1 MGLINRI
8 LIFAAIILTQQLHHF
23 FNMKQHILL
32 AYLLL
37 LCLPPATAQN
47 APSAFG
53 PTPNERQMKYFNEPL
68 AGFIHFGM
76 NTFTGTEWGN
86 GLESPSSFNP
96 TKGKANTDQWIRLFK
111 EAGFKRVIITL
122 KHHDGFCLW
131 PTRQTAHNISASPYL
146 NGQGDL
152 AREISESCDKYGMDM
167 GIYLSP
173 WDIHEPSYGDVT
185 PGDYNDFYA
194 AQLEELL
201 SGDYGRLNP
210 ATGKREIV
218 EIWLDGATGSGVEK
232 QTYDFKRY
240 VELVRR
246 LQPNCLT
253 WMSTA
258 AAQGYTGPGSGF
270 PLDAFWVGNEAG
282 YVNDPVWLK
291 LNVAGNTVSTYSA
304 TGNYFSIPEAD
315 VSIRSGWFYHD
326 ASNGSVKSLEKLSEI
341 YFRTVGMGIPLL
353 LNVPP
358 NKAGVFHPNDSTA
371 LTQLGQAVKNSF
383 ATNLLTPSMQASA
396 TATRG
401 AGFEASKVLDGNYDS
416 YWTMAD
422 GATTGSITIDLGKAQ
437 EIDIIRIRE
446 YIPLGQRISGFKVE
460 VEVYGQWVHYG
471 SGATIGFQRVIK
483 GLLMPVSKIRFTVNS
498 SLAVPLICSIEAFRS
513 DASIT
518 QQGETPMGLQN
529 IKAAQFQ
536 LIEPV
541 KARKL
546 RFEITAKNAANW
558 PTLAE
563 MRFYTR
569 ENGKLVELPRQGIT
583 ATASSEAKNATSEP
597 PSLAGNTID
606 NDNSTIWQPE
616 WSPSKVN
623 MPQHI
628 EYDFGKEIELTDI
641 SYLPRQ
647 TSSGDVP
654 TQFNIYLAAEA
665 GSDFIK
671 TLSGGS
677 FLATTNEAQY
687 TPVKGTDWTR
697 VSTLPHAMRNGS
709 AGAKATLAVDGGWF
723 RLVGAKGPD
732 AGMLSILLNGNELAA
747 IDCYSPVARTDQ
759 VLYEL
764 NGLPASTQGVE
775 IRVTGQKNAKS
786 SNSFVT
792 LQNAYTLSPN
802 VNGMFE
808 FGKPLYDIEE
818 GTAYCTVE
826 VKRSGT
832 ALVAA
837 SVTVS
842 TSPGTG
848 VHGKTYEDVS
858 TTLEFEPGEF
868 SKTVAVKII
877 DNDFK
882 DGNKDFYLE
891 LSNPTQIHILNTV
904 KTTRIL
910 VYDNDTESNN
920 PQLEGYCI
928 PTGSQRILFSK
939 NYAWLETA
947 YTTGADENLQFSA
960 QEAPANVYLK
970 TTDHPV
976 VVRRGKSFQLFLNG
990 YHAPELN
997 ILNQYNDFRLNKM
1010 YIMADWNANL
1020 QFETEEL
1027 IADLG
1032 DATLNDK
1039 KTGNFSSVLDS
1050 VRVTIDV
1057 PSSALLQNI
1066 ALRIYYHNHNSPF
1079 VSGCSSV
1086 SLGQVYDFRLK
1097 INDNRPTGLRLPQ
1110 NEPQLNVF
1118 HAGNQLVCINNSGV
1132 RTRLSLINSSGLPA
1146 YRTVLDASQ
1155 VETRINTDRFTTG
1168 IYIVH
1173 LKNQN
1178 ETRSYKIY
1186 I

>member
-1 MGLINRI
+1 
-8 LIFAAIILTQQLHHF
+8 
-23 FNMKQHILL
+23 MKQHALFVLIILL
-32 AYLLL
+32 LSTPIAAQQA
-37 LCLPPATAQN
+37 PA
-47 APSAFG
+47 AFG
-53 PTPNERQMKYFNEPL
+53 PTPNERQMKYFNQPL

-111 EAGFKRVIITL
+111 QAGFKRVIVTL

-131 PTRQTAHNISASPYL
+131 PTQQTTHNITASPYL
-146 NGQGDL
+146 NGKGDL

-185 PGDYNDFYA
+185 PGDYNDFYT

-201 SGDYGRLNP
+201 SGDYGRMNP

-258 AAQGYTGPGSGF
+258 AAQGYTGPESGF

-291 LNVAGNTVSTYSA
+291 LNVSGNTVSTYSA
-304 TGNYFSIPEAD
+304 TGNYFSVPEAD

-326 ASNGSVKSLEKLSEI
+326 ASNGSVKSLAKLSEI

-358 NKAGVFHPNDSTA
+358 DKTGAFHANDSTA
-371 LTQLGQAVKNSF
+371 LMQLGQAVTNSF
-383 ATNLLTPSMQASA
+383 ATNLLTPSMQAGA

-401 AGFEASKVLDGNYDS
+401 AGFDASKVLDGNYDT
-416 YWTMAD
+416 YWTMTD
-422 GATTGSITIDLGKAQ
+422 GTTTGSITIDLGKAQ
-437 EIDIIRIRE
+437 EIDIIRIQE

-460 VEVYGQWVHYG
+460 VEVYGQWVNYG
-471 SGATIGFQRVIK
+471 SGTTIGFQRLIK

-498 SLAVPLICSIEAFRS
+498 ALAVPLICNIEAFRS

-529 IKAAQFQ
+529 TKAAQFQ
-536 LIEPV
+536 LIDPV

-569 ENGKLVELPRQGIT
+569 ENGKLVELSRQGIT

-597 PSLAGNTID
+597 PGLAGNTID
-606 NDNSTIWQPE
+606 NNNTTIWQPE
-616 WSPSKVN
+616 WSPSKVS

-628 EYDFGKEIELTDI
+628 EYDFGKEAELTDI

-647 TSSGDVP
+647 TSNGDVP
-654 TQFNIYLAAEA
+654 TQFNIYLADEA
-665 GSDFIK
+665 GSGFIK
-671 TLSGGS
+671 TLSGGT
-677 FLATTNEAQY
+677 FLATTNEAQF

-697 VSTLPHAMRNGS
+697 VSTIPYAMRNGS
-709 AGAKATLAVDGGWF
+709 AGAKATLAVEGGWF
-723 RLVGAKGPD
+723 RLVGTRGPD
-732 AGMLSILLNGNELAA
+732 AGILSIFHNGNELTTV
-747 IDCYSPVARTDQ
+747 DCYSPSALTDQ

-764 NGLPASTQGVE
+764 NGLPASTQGIE
-775 IRVTGQKNAKS
+775 IRVTGQKNTKS
-786 SNSFVT
+786 SNSFIT
-792 LQNAYTLSPN
+792 LQNAYTLSSN

-808 FGKPLYDIEE
+808 FGKPLYDIRE

-848 VHGKTYEDVS
+848 VHGKTYKDIS
-858 TTLEFEPGEF
+858 TTLEFAPGEF
-868 SKTVAVKII
+868 SKTVAVEII

-891 LSNPTQIHILNTV
+891 LSNPTQIHILNSV

-910 VYDNDTESNN
+910 VYDNDTGSDN
-920 PQLEGYCI
+920 PLLEGYCI
-928 PTGSQRILFSK
+928 PTGTQRILFSK

-947 YTTGADENLQFSA
+947 FTTGADENLLFSA

-970 TTDHPV
+970 TTDQSL
-976 VVRRGKSFQLFLNG
+976 VVRRGNSFNLFLNG

-997 ILNQYNDFRLNKM
+997 ILNQYNDLRLNKL

-1020 QFETEEL
+1020 QFEAGEL
-1027 IADLG
+1027 IANLG

-1050 VRVTIDV
+1050 VWVTIDV

-1066 ALRIYYHNHNSPF
+1066 ALRIYYHNHSSTF
-1079 VSGCSSV
+1079 VSGCSTV

-1097 INDNRPTGLRLPQ
+1097 INENWPTGLIPQ
-1110 NEPQLNVF
+1110 KNESQLNAF
-1118 HAGNQLVCINNSGV
+1118 INGNQLVCINNSGL
-1132 RTRLSLINSSGLPA
+1132 RTRMSLINPGGSLN
-1146 YRTVLDASQ
+1146 YRTELEASQ
-1155 VETRINTDRFTTG
+1155 QETRINTDRFSSG

-1173 LKNQN
+1173 LNNQH
-1178 ETRSYKIY
+1178 ESRSYKIY